1 MSREY
6 PCIYYDNQ
14 RCKLFS
20 DDECESWCVL
30 GPCSHEAPSNA
41 DRIRAMDD
49 AELAAFLIDLA
60 YMGKD
65 PWTGPFSAQFCDVC
79 PTVEGRLDDGR
90 VLHLHECEFA
100 DGKCPHGGDA
110 EWWLRQPYQTEGS

>member
-1 MSREY
+1 MKGN
-6 PCIYYDNQ
+6 CG
-14 RCKLFS
+14 
-20 DDECESWCVL
+20 ECERRYLCEIDPDKCDEWPDPVTKT
-30 GPCSHEAPSNA
+30 NA

-110 EWWLRQPYQTEGS
+110 EWWLRQPYQMEGS